1 MIVNILYHAGERVSI
16 FFLNE
21 HDWIISMIQSTK
33 HALILDTAFLS
44 IVLSKML
51 KKCHQYNV
59 YKLNEIY

>member
-1 MIVNILYHAGERVSI
+1 
-16 FFLNE
+16 
-21 HDWIISMIQSTK
+21 MIQSTK

-59 YKLNEIY
+59 YKLNEIYINHIHCMCTMPILAMKFGG

>member
-1 MIVNILYHAGERVSI
+1 MIVYILYHAGERVSI
-16 FFLNE
+16 FFLNA
-21 HDWIISMIQSTK
+21 HDWIMIQSTK